1 MFRLRSYIM
10 AKKNVI
16 VSSVIVLA
24 VLAVCA
30 AVYAGHEGGVTLP
43 DVVKAAI
50 KALYPTGEIEKAK
63 IEKEG
68 LKLYEV
74 EVDANGVEAEITADA
89 EGTIAEVTTEEK
101 VESLPAAVAQTV
113 AAQGGKAVEAE
124 KEVAHARIKLVKL
137 DAPVTTYEV
146 KIEKDGKTTEIG
158 IAADGKILPKECE
171 KEKKE
176 CKKDKD
182 DDDEEDEEN

>member
-1 MFRLRSYIM
+1 M

-16 VSSVIVLA
+16 VSSVIVMA

-30 AVYAGHEGGVTLP
+30 AVYAEQEGGVVLP
-43 DVVKAAI
+43 EAVKAAI
-50 KALYPTGEIEKAK
+50 KALYPAGEIEEAK

-89 EGTIAEVTTEEK
+89 EGTIAEVTTKEK
-101 VESLPAAVAQTV
+101 IESLPAAVAQTV
-113 AAQGGKAVEAE
+113 TAQGGKAIEAE
-124 KEVAHARIKLVKL
+124 KEVTYAQVKLVKL
-137 DAPVTTYEV
+137 NAPVTKYEV
-146 KIEKDGKTTEIG
+146 KIEKDGKTAEIQ
-158 IAADGKILPKECE
+158 IAADGKILKQGDE

-176 CKKDKD
+176 CSKGKKDKE
-182 DDDEEDEEN
+182 DDDEDEED

>member
-1 MFRLRSYIM
+1 M

-24 VLAVCA
+24 VLVVCA
-30 AVYAGHEGGVTLP
+30 AVYAEHEGGVVLP
-43 DVVKAAI
+43 EAVKSTI
-50 KALYPTGEIEKAK
+50 KALYPAGEIEEAK
-63 IEKEG
+63 MEKED

-74 EVDANGVEAEITADA
+74 EVEENGVEAEITADA

-101 VESLPAAVAQTV
+101 VENLPIAVAQTV
-113 AAQGGKAVEAE
+113 AAQGGKAIEAE
-124 KEVAHARIKLVKL
+124 KEVTHAQIKLVKL

-146 KIEKDGKTTEIG
+146 KIEKDGQTTKIE
-158 IAADGKILPKECE
+158 IAADGKILPQECE
-171 KEKKE
+171 KEMKKCDKDKKEKKE

-182 DDDEEDEEN
+182 DEDEDD